1 MKFLNLAMFLAAAN
15 ADEFVFGVEPCFWTN
30 TTVNTTVKSNCT
42 STCFPNCTA
51 AQIPSAVSI
60 NVVVPENVTCYINQK
75 DYQSVIGSGF
85 NLTVPTIS
93 RLTFVK
99 SFVKDTTN
107 STQNVTVLAKPAN
120 FTSKGKFDAYVLIQM
135 AGCAGCNDST
145 RTVTVTGS
153 DAKGCGQKF
162 ELVPKVVSN
171 DQLCQGITYNATQVI
186 KTTGVLALT
195 DATSKIVQASLMDTF
210 EFAKQP
216 TTQQECQDA
225 CVQWAKNKNYA
236 KDFCCLAVSN
246 KGYSN
251 VGSQPTTFSLYAVD
265 VTKASMNMPVYFTQQ
280 QKVFGMTSFIISA
293 PPAPKAAEVES
304 ASRYLISFVGFVVAS
319 IIISN

>member
-1 MKFLNLAMFLAAAN
+1 M
-15 ADEFVFGVEPCFWTN
+15 
-30 TTVNTTVKSNCT
+30 
-42 STCFPNCTA
+42 
-51 AQIPSAVSI
+51 
-60 NVVVPENVTCYINQK
+60 
-75 DYQSVIGSGF
+75 
-85 NLTVPTIS
+85 
-93 RLTFVK
+93 
-99 SFVKDTTN
+99 
-107 STQNVTVLAKPAN
+107 
-120 FTSKGKFDAYVLIQM
+120 
-135 AGCAGCNDST
+135 
-145 RTVTVTGS
+145 TGS
-153 DAKGCGQKF
+153 EEKGCGKKY
-162 ELVPKVVSN
+162 EIDTKVVTN
-171 DQLCQGITYNATQVI
+171 DQICQGITYNDSQVI

-304 ASRYLISFVGFVVAS
+304 ASRYFISFVGFVVAS